1 MGEALQ
7 LLAFLGQLEH
17 PEGALDVYADRIFK
31 PSVEID
37 TCSAVDDDIAVLAQF
52 LEIFG
57 AESQSI
63 LQQVSFSE

>member
-1 MGEALQ
+1 MCEALE

-37 TCSAVDDDIAVLAQF
+37 TCSAVDDVWF
-52 LEIFG
+52 
-57 AESQSI
+57 
-63 LQQVSFSE
+63 